1 MKLKTFMALA
11 VASAFALPLAAQAS
25 AEGDRIILASGGPSG
40 ASSTGTGM
48 TGGTPSTQ
56 SSGEPRAP
64 TQGAVS
70 SSASTGASAGA
81 SVDFSSLDR
90 NGDGQISRAEWD
102 AHYKSSS
109 RSSGASTGGS
119 TSGAP
124 SGPGTK
130 SQAGP
135 GSDTAPTPSTSGKG
149 KAQ

>member
-1 MKLKTFMALA
+1 MKLKTLMALA
-11 VASAFALPLAAQAS
+11 VASAFALPLGAQAS
-25 AEGDRIILASGGPSG
+25 AEGDRMILAAGGPSG

-70 SSASTGASAGA
+70 SSASTGASTGA
-81 SVDFSSLDR
+81 SGDFSSLDR
-90 NGDGQISRAEWD
+90 NSDGQISRAEWD
-102 AHYKSSS
+102 AHHKS
-109 RSSGASTGGS
+109 SSGASTGGT
-119 TSGAP
+119 TSRAP

-130 SQAGP
+130 SQAGT
-135 GSDTAPTPSTSGKG
+135 GSDTATSAGTSGKG